1 MVIRDEIY
9 HSSDRLKRTDL
20 MRSMSID
27 DNYLY
32 SFSINSKRY
41 SLAYIHSTG
50 HRERGYQQIIE
61 YLATIIF
68 IPKIF
73 IR

>member
-1 MVIRDEIY
+1 
-9 HSSDRLKRTDL
+9 

-27 DNYLY
+27 DSHLY

-50 HRERGYQQIIE
+50 HRERGYQQIIV
-61 YLATIIF
+61 YLAIIIF
-68 IPKIF
+68 IPKN
-73 IR
+73 

>member
-1 MVIRDEIY
+1 
-9 HSSDRLKRTDL
+9 

-27 DNYLY
+27 DSHLY

-50 HRERGYQQIIE
+50 HRERGYQQIIV
-61 YLATIIF
+61 YLAIIIF
-68 IPKIF
+68 ILWLKFEIDRLYNV
-73 IR
+73 I